1 MDREI
6 TVGIVGL
13 GKMGIAHMAILNA
26 LDGVTVKAVAEKQKL
41 VIKGVESIMPSVNT
55 YGDYQELLN
64 GETLDAVYITAPTSL
79 HAKIAGDCLK
89 RDINVFV
96 EKPLG
101 VSAEDTRPL
110 VGLVKDSEA
119 ITMVGYCK
127 HFIDTFRK
135 AKSVLESGLLGKV
148 IYFNSYMYVSQLFSG
163 GVGWRYKKESSGGGV
178 LNILGT
184 HLVDVLLWFFGDVA
198 TVTSAVESHYSDEV
212 EDFTHSYLTFESGLA
227 GSFDASWSVRNYRLP
242 EIKVE
247 VQCENGMLAATE
259 DYVKYFVDSE
269 NRFHM
274 VRRQDLYT
282 GVEVHV
288 GGPEYTREDAH
299 FMQCIRDN
307 RPPEIDL
314 AYGYKVQCVTDG
326 MYESAARNRTVEITE
341 HV

>member
-1 MDREI
+1 MDREKN
-6 TVGIVGL
+6 VGIVGL

-41 VIKGVESIMPSVNT
+41 IIKGVKSIMPAVNT
-55 YGDYQELLN
+55 YNDYQELLDS
-64 GETLDAVYITAPTSL
+64 EALDAVYITAPTSL
-79 HAKIAGDCLK
+79 HAKMAEDCLK
-89 RDINVFV
+89 RGINIFI

-101 VSAEDTRPL
+101 VSAKDTRHL
-110 VGLVKDSEA
+110 VELVRDNEV

-135 AKSVLESGLLGKV
+135 AKSVLESGILGKA
-148 IYFNSYMYVSQLFSG
+148 IYFNSYMYISQLFSG

-198 TVTSAVESHYSDEV
+198 SVTSAVKSHYSDEV
-212 EDFTHSYLTFESGLA
+212 EDFTHSYLTFKSGLA
-227 GSFDASWSVRNYRLP
+227 GSFDASWSIRNYRLP
-242 EIKVE
+242 EIKIE

-259 DYVKYFVDSE
+259 DYVKYFIDSE
-269 NRFHM
+269 DRFHL
-274 VRRQDLYT
+274 VREQDLYT
-282 GVEVHV
+282 GVDVYV

-299 FMQCIRDN
+299 FMQCVRDN
-307 RPPEIDL
+307 GQPEIDL

-326 MYESAARNRTVEITE
+326 MYESAEQCRTVEITE
-341 HV
+341 H